1 MATRDASYLLDI
13 YDSARF
19 AEEFV
24 TGIERESF
32 LHDRMR
38 QSAVI
43 RELAI
48 IGEAVK
54 KVSPEFR
61 AAHPEIPWGEMAGM
75 RDILVH
81 DYRGINLNNVW
92 FAATESVPALIDSL
106 QPLIPEAED
115 LDL

>member
-1 MATRDASYLLDI
+1 MPTRDDSYLLDI

-19 AEEFV
+19 VEEFV
-24 TGIERESF
+24 ADINREF
-32 LHDRMR
+32 FIGDRMR

-54 KVSPEFR
+54 KLSSQFR
-61 AAHPEIPWGEMAGM
+61 AAHPEIPWGEIAGM

-81 DYRGINLNNVW
+81 DYRGTNLKNVW
-92 FAATESVPALIDSL
+92 FAATESVPALIEAL
-106 QPLIPEAED
+106 EPLVPQSEDPE
-115 LDL
+115 L